1 MEIKT
6 LTMEHL
12 NEVIELDQKITGA
25 NHDQYFDK
33 HFHTQMSES
42 HNDLMFGVFENT
54 ALLGFL
60 IATQRQIAF
69 GHHKEIAYLEMI
81 EVDPNHQKQ
90 GLGTVLLTEFKKRV
104 KNLKISKTITIV
116 DWRDTSLLYFFN
128 SQGFDKGNMIQLE
141 LS

>member
-6 LTMEHL
+6 LTMENL
-12 NEVIELDQKITGA
+12 NEVIELDQKLTGV
-25 NHDQYFDK
+25 NHQEYFDK
-33 HFHTQMSES
+33 HFHMQIAEN

-54 ALLGFL
+54 TLLGFL

-90 GLGTVLLTEFKKRV
+90 GLGTVLLTEFKKRT
-104 KNLKISKTITIV
+104 KSLNINKTITIV
-116 DWRDTSLLYFFN
+116 NWRDTSLLNFFS

-141 LS
+141 LD